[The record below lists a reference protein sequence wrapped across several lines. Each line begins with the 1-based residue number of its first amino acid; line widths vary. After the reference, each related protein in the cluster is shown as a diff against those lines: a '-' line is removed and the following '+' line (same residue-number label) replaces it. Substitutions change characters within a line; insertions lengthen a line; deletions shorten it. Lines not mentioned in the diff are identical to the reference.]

1 MPYPLK
7 QRSNRQPRRH
17 FEPDNFAKA
26 LRFHQAGELPRAER
40 LYRRIL
46 ATAPGHIA
54 ALSNLGMALLTQGR
68 VAEAVGVLRRAN
80 ALQPEHAQSALNFAE
95 ALRVAGA
102 LEEALAA
109 YRRASVLLPPSGV
122 VHNNIGVVLSGLGR
136 PEEALAAFCDATRIN
151 PQYSDAH
158 ANAGRLLLQAH
169 APREAAACLRIAC
182 SLQPAAAYLADLAL
196 ALGEAGDIEDGIAAC
211 HEAMALDALYMPA
224 RLNLAHLL
232 VRQRRY
238 ADAAETCQAGLLL
251 APNNADFHCTF
262 AAAAVMTGQYEKAIA
277 ASHRAIALQPRLAA
291 AWFNL
296 GLALERR
303 GDHAGAGAAQREA
316 LAIDPAFAGAE
327 LKLAH
332 ALLAQGDYAAGWE
345 HFEARWRTAEHVSLF
360 QHLIA
365 KPCWR
370 GEKLNGA
377 RILLHWEQGY
387 GDTLMLLR
395 YVPLVVAHGGT
406 VFLIVQ
412 PALQS
417 IAAALPGLTLVTDP
431 DDLPVVDLH
440 CPLFSLPGIFGTA
453 AQVIPS
459 SQHYL
464 APDAD
469 LVSQWQQRIHSRNES
484 AVRRIGLV
492 WAGSADHKGD
502 ATRSIP
508 LPDMAP
514 LLGVSGVQWF
524 SLQRDL
530 RPGDAEWL
538 AGPGATITQLGPDL
552 RDFAHTAAV
561 LASLDL
567 LITVDTAVC
576 HLAGALGVPTWL
588 LLPAAPEWR
597 WALDGERSRWYHSV
611 QPWRHDGEWA
621 ELIRRIAAGLEEGQ
635 GSALDPLGP

>member
-1 MPYPLK
+1 MPEHRSLK
-7 QRSNRQPRRH
+7 HRSNAQPRRQLT
-17 FEPDNFAKA
+17 PDIFAKA
-26 LRFHQAGELPRAER
+26 VRFHQSGEVAQAER

-46 ATAPGHIA
+46 ADTPGHVP
-54 ALSNLGMALLTQGR
+54 ALSNLGMAALAQGR
-68 VAEAVGVLRRAN
+68 VADAIKLLRRAN
-80 ALQPEHAQSALNFAE
+80 ALQPDHAQSALNLAE
-95 ALRVAGA
+95 ALRAAGA
-102 LEEALAA
+102 LEEALGA
-109 YRRASVLLPPSGV
+109 YRRAALLLPSGV

-136 PEEALAAFCDATRIN
+136 ADEALAAFREAARID
-151 PQYSDAH
+151 PQYADAH

-169 APREAAACLRIAC
+169 APREAAACLRAAC
-182 SLQPAAAYLADLAL
+182 SLQPAASYLADLAL

-211 HEAMALDALYMPA
+211 HEAMARDPRYTPA

-232 VRQRRY
+232 VRRRRY
-238 ADAAETCQAGLLL
+238 AEATETCQAALLL
-251 APNNADFHCTF
+251 APNNADLHCTL

-303 GDHAGAGAAQREA
+303 GDHEGAGAAQREA
-316 LAIDPAFAGAE
+316 LAIEPTFAGAE

-332 ALLAQGDYAAGWE
+332 ALLAQGDYAAGWA

-360 QHLIA
+360 QHLID
-365 KPCWR
+365 KPCWH
-370 GEKLNGA
+370 GEPLNGA

-395 YVPLVVAHGGT
+395 YVPLVAARGGT

-412 PALQS
+412 PALQA
-417 IAAALPGLTLVTDP
+417 IASGLPGVTLVTDP
-431 DDLPVVDLH
+431 DDIPAVDLH
-440 CPLFSLPGIFGTA
+440 CPLFSLPGIFATTP
-453 AQVIPS
+453 QTIPS
-459 SQHYL
+459 PQPYL
-464 APDAD
+464 TPDAV
-469 LVSQWQQRIHSRNES
+469 LVKQWRQRIHSCNES

-514 LLGVSGVQWF
+514 LLGVPGVNWF

-538 AGPGATITQLGPDL
+538 AGPGAPITQLGPEL
-552 RDFAHTAAV
+552 RDFADTAAA
-561 LASLDL
+561 LANLDL

-576 HLAGALGVPTWL
+576 HLAGALGVPVWL
-588 LLPAAPEWR
+588 LLAPAPEWR
-597 WALDGERSRWYHSV
+597 WALDVERSQWYNSV
-611 QPWRHDGEWA
+611 RPWRHDGDWA
-621 ELIRRIAAGLEEGQ
+621 GLIGRIAASAP
-635 GSALDPLGP
+635 SAL